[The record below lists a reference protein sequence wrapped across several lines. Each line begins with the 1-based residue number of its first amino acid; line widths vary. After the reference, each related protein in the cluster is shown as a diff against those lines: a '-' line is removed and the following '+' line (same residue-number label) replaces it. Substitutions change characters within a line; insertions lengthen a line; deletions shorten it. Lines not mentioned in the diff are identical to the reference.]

1 MSLGVECQV
10 MRKRAR
16 ERERACTRVIDST
29 SVRMLA
35 CAQTSVRYQASL
47 KTVCASAL
55 NENLSV
61 IG

>member
-1 MSLGVECQV
+1 MPSDAKKSE
-10 MRKRAR
+10 R
-16 ERERACTRVIDST
+16 EKERACVRVIDST

-35 CAQTSVRYQASL
+35 RAQTSVRYQASL